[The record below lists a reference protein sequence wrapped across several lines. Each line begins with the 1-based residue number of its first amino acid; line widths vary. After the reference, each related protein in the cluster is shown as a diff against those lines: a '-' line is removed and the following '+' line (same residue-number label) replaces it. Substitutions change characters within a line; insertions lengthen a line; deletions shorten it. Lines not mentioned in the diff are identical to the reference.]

1 MDTTHDTDKSQT
13 GHKLELGNA
22 TTKLVEALVTGN
34 ADLLREAAG
43 DHATALNSQATAMA
57 AAIAAPLYG
66 RFDTVSDALLQLTA
80 QIDRSDRARLDRN
93 ALFQEELNTRLDGH
107 AHVLDEDVK
116 RLAASV
122 EGAAILAGK
131 AYTLAGDAVAGVAKL
146 AGVVNEQGE
155 KIDSMDQRLIT
166 VETTPGTY
174 PDLLAGMA
182 RLEKAVNDVSRQSD
196 RRQLYLLIAIG
207 LIVLLFI
214 ALIALQAARS

>member
-57 AAIAAPLYG
+57 AAIAAP
-66 RFDTVSDALLQLTA
+66 
-80 QIDRSDRARLDRN
+80 RSDRARLDRN